1 MSERWYPVS
10 KDLKDAA
17 GLERSFRQLLTQ
29 HYALQDRL
37 ESMQS
42 QQQQAPAQ
50 TSASGPIDT
59 KLLGLRVQ
67 PIDAQTLAD
76 GATLKW
82 DRASGTFK
90 FA

>member
-10 KDLKDAA
+10 TDFKDAA

-42 QQQQAPAQ
+42 QQQAPTQA
-50 TSASGPIDT
+50 SASGPVDT

-67 PIDAQTLAD
+67 PIDTQTLAD

>member
-1 MSERWYPVS
+1 MSQRWYPVS
-10 KDLKDAA
+10 SDLKDPA
-17 GLERSFRQLLTQ
+17 GVERSFRQLLTQ

-37 ESMQS
+37 EAMQS
-42 QQQQAPAQ
+42 EQQAPAQ
-50 TSASGPIDT
+50 ASASGPVDT

-67 PIDAQTLAD
+67 PIDTKTLAD

>member
-1 MSERWYPVS
+1 MSERWYPTRDS
-10 KDLKDAA
+10 LKDAA

-42 QQQQAPAQ
+42 QQQAPAQ

-67 PIDAQTLAD
+67 PVDVKTLAD

>member
-1 MSERWYPVS
+1 MSQRWYPVS
-10 KDLKDAA
+10 SDLKDLA
-17 GLERSFRQLLTQ
+17 GVERSFRQLLTQ

-37 ESMQS
+37 ETMQS
-42 QQQQAPAQ
+42 EQQAPAQ
-50 TSASGPIDT
+50 ASASGPIDT

-67 PIDAQTLAD
+67 PIDTKTLAD